1 MISFTSVIIILMIF
15 SDVFT
20 EEELKSINSDF
31 REFQRRSAYVAIAAL
46 PGVPKILLYHHLQN
60 LRSVSG
66 QYYQ

>member
-1 MISFTSVIIILMIF
+1 MTSFTSVIIILMIF

-46 PGVPKILLYHHLQN
+46 PGVP
-60 LRSVSG
+60 
-66 QYYQ
+66 